1 MQAETFLMIT
11 IGWVRLEE
19 LLSPHILGICLEP
32 LKQMEWFVYN
42 TKHEH
47 AGHYTNTLQVRI
59 VSAIE
64 GRNN

>member
-42 TKHEH
+42 TK
-47 AGHYTNTLQVRI
+47 T
-59 VSAIE
+59 
-64 GRNN
+64 

>member
-19 LLSPHILGICLEP
+19 LLSPHLDILGICLEP

-42 TKHEH
+42 TK
-47 AGHYTNTLQVRI
+47 T
-59 VSAIE
+59 
-64 GRNN
+64 